1 MVGLAAR
8 VTVVVFLLAGVLAAS
23 ATPRTTAVRLPVT
36 VIPSPRSSVVVEPG
50 DHLWKI
56 SEAHLSEQLHRE
68 AEDPEIW
75 PYWREVIAANVAG
88 LRSGDPDLIFPG
100 EVIALPGS

>member
-1 MVGLAAR
+1 MVGAAAR
-8 VTVVVFLLAGVLAAS
+8 VVVIVILLAGALAAS
-23 ATPRTTAVRLPVT
+23 ATPRPSAVRLPVT
-36 VIPSPRSSVVVEPG
+36 VNPAPRSSVVVEPG

-56 SEAHLSEQLHRE
+56 SASHLSEQLHR
-68 AEDPEIW
+68 APEDREIW

-100 EVIALPGS
+100 EVIALPES

>member
-1 MVGLAAR
+1 MVGAAAR
-8 VTVVVFLLAGVLAAS
+8 VLVIVALLVGALAAS
-23 ATPRTTAVRLPVT
+23 ATPAPSAVRLPVT
-36 VIPSPRSSVVVEPG
+36 VIPAPGSSVVVEPG

-56 SEAHLSEQLHRE
+56 SASHLGERLHRE
-68 AEDPEIW
+68 PEDQEIS

-100 EVIALPGS
+100 EMIELPRP

>member
-1 MVGLAAR
+1 MVTAAAR
-8 VTVVVFLLAGVLAAS
+8 VVVIVILLAGALAAS
-23 ATPRTTAVRLPVT
+23 ATPRTSAVRLPVS

-56 SEAHLSEQLHRE
+56 SASHLSEQLHRE
-68 AEDPEIW
+68 AEDREIW
-75 PYWREVIAANVAG
+75 PYWREVIAANMAG

-100 EVIALPGS
+100 EMIALPES